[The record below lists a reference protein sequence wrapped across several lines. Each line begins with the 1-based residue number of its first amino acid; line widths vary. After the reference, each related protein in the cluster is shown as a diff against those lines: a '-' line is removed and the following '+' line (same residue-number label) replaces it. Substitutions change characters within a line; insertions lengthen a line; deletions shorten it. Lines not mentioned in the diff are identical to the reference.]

1 MTGTWRG
8 GELWVGKNCR
18 VRRRSPARNDPLNL
32 WASDAEERFVP
43 PKTRLDAVVK
53 IREKDED
60 TARIQ
65 LSEDQRQQL
74 AAVAA
79 LEEARARARHDARTS
94 GRAMDWDLA
103 DRAHQ
108 RALVDARVAEHAVN
122 AADQKVGTS
131 RANYVA
137 AYAKAEAMRRVVET
151 RRADIIKEAEKAEA
165 KQLDEMATL
174 LFSRE

>member
-1 MTGTWRG
+1 MIGHAP
-8 GELWVGKNCR
+8 GKND
-18 VRRRSPARNDPLNL
+18 SLNL
-32 WASDAEERFVP
+32 RASDAEEQVVP
-43 PKTRLDAVVK
+43 PKTRLDAVVR

-65 LSEDQRQQL
+65 LSEDQRKQL

-79 LEEARARARHDARTS
+79 LEEARTRARHDARTS
-94 GRAMDWDLA
+94 GRAMDWELA

-108 RALVDARVAEHAVN
+108 RALLDARIAEHAVN
-122 AADQKVGTS
+122 AAEEKVGSS

-151 RRADIIKEAEKAEA
+151 RRADIISEAEKAEA
-165 KQLDEMATL
+165 KRLDEMATL
-174 LFSRE
+174 LFARE